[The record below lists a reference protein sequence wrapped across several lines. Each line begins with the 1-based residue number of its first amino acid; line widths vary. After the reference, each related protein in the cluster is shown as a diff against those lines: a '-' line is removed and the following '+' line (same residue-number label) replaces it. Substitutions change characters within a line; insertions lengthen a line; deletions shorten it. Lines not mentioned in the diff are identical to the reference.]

1 MRGNN
6 QKPYAMVGA
15 GSLAASLW
23 KLGNESDGWRYDFTV
38 FRLDHQQGEVSQVLT
53 PCDIADLVK
62 LARVLAQVIA
72 DDGCVPS
79 GLRREL
85 DALALKLDELVGT
98 EE

>member
-1 MRGNN
+1 MPSKN

-15 GSLAASLW
+15 GTLAASLW

-38 FRLDHQQGEVSQVLT
+38 FRLDPQNGDVSQILA
-53 PCDIADLVK
+53 PSNIGDLVK
-62 LARVLAQVIA
+62 LARVLAQVVA

-79 GLRREL
+79 ALRREL
-85 DALALKLDELVGT
+85 DALASNLDELVGT